1 MLPEFSPARR
11 FDAIAALY
19 TSMTLVQL
27 GWRETMIKKVAA
39 VIGLAPVSF
48 VDTGRRPA
56 AIPEAFEKFLDS
68 L

>member
-1 MLPEFSPARR
+1 MLPEFSAARR

-27 GWRETMIKKVAA
+27 GWREKTIKKVAA
-39 VIGLAPVSF
+39 VIGLAPVAF
-48 VDTGRRPA
+48 VDTGRCPA
-56 AIPEAFEKFLDS
+56 AIPEAFETFLDS